1 MNELLKRISLPIPV
15 FFAKVRNIGIGIA
28 GLGATIMAMDYEGSR
43 LLDFIKPFGIEMI
56 VAGAV
61 MVAVSQL
68 TVKPEVPNKE
78 LNQ

>member
-1 MNELLKRISLPIPV
+1 MNQIIKRLMLPMPV
-15 FFAKVRNIGIGIA
+15 FFAKVRTIGGGLS
-28 GLGATIMAMDYEGSR
+28 GLGAVIMAMDYEGSK
-43 LLDFIKPFGIEMI
+43 LLNFIKPFGIEMV

-78 LNQ
+78 L

>member
-1 MNELLKRISLPIPV
+1 MKQILKRLSLPIPV
-15 FFAKVRNIGIGIA
+15 FFAKVRNIGGVIS
-28 GLGATIMAMDYEGSR
+28 GLGAVIMAMDYEGSK
-43 LLDFIKPFGIEMI
+43 LLNFIKPFGIEMI

-78 LNQ
+78 L